1 MRTNAEPR
9 APLAAAIILGLFAFA
24 CGCQTCNAQSAIS
37 DDGHKAPILLPD
49 IEEPAE
55 MRVPSFPT
63 AQLRPEE
70 RALGEALEKV
80 HDASELRAAIDP
92 VLAQYPDYSDV
103 YVMRLSSLCEGNDR
117 KAILSDVKNAL
128 KFIKNSRT
136 GEDSLISL
144 LSMRRRSSIWTATM
158 TLQWLTWTERFMPIS
173 IGRRSS
179 STAAAW
185 PRNRRRRCAP
195 GRHRHGRPVQRFPL
209 DYRAYLFRG
218 LYYGFFVEW
227 DEGSLKPSIENLVR
241 ASEIKSS
248 SALPQ
253 FFMAHIRN
261 RPIKRLGL
269 PDAQRQRLNELVLN
283 ELTAALA
290 IDSGLLAA
298 LRDRAETYFE
308 LKKYKQAIVDY
319 DRIISLDP
327 ADAGA
332 YNDRGLTKM
341 QLGRTYEAISGF
353 SDAIR
358 NKKRQLQES
367 SSYENRAD
375 AYIKTQ
381 QWELAIEDLTTAIS
395 LQTGGIVLL
404 SNIKQFRGL
413 YPEYKAAPDDAVAR
427 KLNQTFYPNIK
438 YEDFAKGFLHHNEA
452 QVSTIIPDLYLKRSE
467 AYVKAGNWRKAAVE
481 FRRAIDGFPSYA
493 DAADRWRQTL
503 HGVILTSMS
512 I

>member
-1 MRTNAEPR
+1 
-9 APLAAAIILGLFAFA
+9 
-24 CGCQTCNAQSAIS
+24 
-37 DDGHKAPILLPD
+37 
-49 IEEPAE
+49 
-55 MRVPSFPT
+55 
-63 AQLRPEE
+63 
-70 RALGEALEKV
+70 
-80 HDASELRAAIDP
+80 
-92 VLAQYPDYSDV
+92 
-103 YVMRLSSLCEGNDR
+103 MRLSSLCEGNDR

-144 LSMRRRSSIWTATM
+144 LSMRAKIEHLDGNDDAAVADLDGAIHANLDQAEEFVNSGGVAPEQKASLCTWTAPDM
-158 TLQWLTWTERFMPIS
+158 DAL
-173 IGRRSS
+173 
-179 STAAAW
+179 
-185 PRNRRRRCAP
+185 
-195 GRHRHGRPVQRFPL
+195 VQRFPL

-332 YNDRGLTKM
+332 YNDRGLAKM
-341 QLGRTYEAISGF
+341 QLGRTYEAISDF

-493 DAADRWRQTL
+493 DAADRWQQIGPQRDSHVYVDMKTLNEARSDSATLWIKQTRGTEGDDKPHSVEQYELNCGSRQIRRLSAASYDASGNVIGSHEGGDWATVVPDSLGETL
-503 HGVILTSMS
+503 LDGMCGSK
-512 I
+512 